1 MSKKHIVII
10 GGGVVGLSSAYEL
23 LQRGHSVTL
32 VERGGPDH
40 DSCSLGN
47 AGMVVPSHFEPL
59 AAPGMIAMG
68 LKWMFNPESPFAI
81 RPRFDAEL
89 ISWAF
94 RFWRAATP
102 AHVARCTPVLR
113 DLNFRS
119 RELFVRYSEKY
130 GNDFDLETVGL
141 VMLCKE
147 QKTLDHEA
155 VFAAKA
161 AGFGVPT
168 VVLDRAGLA
177 KAEPG
182 ATLDVAGG
190 VLFPKDAHM
199 SPHKFIASLTR
210 KVTELGGK
218 FVWNAEATGFR
229 TEGDRIRAV
238 ITKAGEISGDE
249 FVLASGAWSTGV
261 AKAAGL
267 SLPMQAGKGYSMLL
281 EKPAQRPKLCSI
293 LTEARVAVTPM
304 GSGLRVGGTMQIDG
318 NDLSVNHRRVCG
330 ITKAFPKYYTGF
342 KISDFDG
349 VKVWAGLRPC
359 SPDGMPYIGRTGTKK
374 NFTIAAGHSMMGLS
388 LGPVTGELVAQ
399 IVSGEKAFL
408 ESPLMNPDRYR

>member
-1 MSKKHIVII
+1 MPSHIVII
-10 GGGVVGLSSAYEL
+10 GGGVIGLSSAYEL
-23 LQRGHSVTL
+23 LQRGHAVTV
-32 VERGGPDH
+32 VERGWPDH

-68 LKWMFNPESPFAI
+68 LKWMFNPESPFAV
-81 RPRFDAEL
+81 RPRFDTEL
-89 ISWAF
+89 MSWAF

-102 AHVARCTPVLR
+102 AHVARCTPILR
-113 DLNFRS
+113 DMNLRS
-119 RELFVRYSEKY
+119 RELFVRYAEKY

-155 VFAAKA
+155 GFAAKA
-161 AGFGVPT
+161 RSVGVPAE
-168 VVLDRAGLA
+168 VLDRTALA

-182 ATLDVAGG
+182 ASLDVAGG

-210 KVTELGGK
+210 KVEELGGK
-218 FVWNAEATGFR
+218 FVWDAEVAGFR
-229 TEGDRIRAV
+229 TEGDRIRAA
-238 ITKAGEISGDE
+238 ITKVGDIAGDE

-318 NDLSVNHRRVCG
+318 NDLTVNHRRVGG
-330 ITKAFPKYYTGF
+330 IKKSFPKYYTAF
-342 KISDFDG
+342 KPEDFDG

-359 SPDGMPYIGRTGTKK
+359 SPDGMPYIGRTGTQK
-374 NFTIAAGHSMMGLS
+374 NLTVAAGHSMMGLS
-388 LGPVTGELVAQ
+388 LGPVTGEMVAQ
-399 IVSGEKAFL
+399 IVAGEKTL
-408 ESPLMNPDRYR
+408 VDTTLLNPDRYR

>member
-1 MSKKHIVII
+1 MPSHIVII
-10 GGGVVGLSSAYEL
+10 GGGVIGLSSAYEL
-23 LQRGHSVTL
+23 LKRGHAVTL
-32 VERGGPDH
+32 IERGGPEH

-47 AGMVVPSHFEPL
+47 AGMIVPSHFEPL

-68 LKWMFNPESPFAI
+68 LKWMFNPESPFAV
-81 RPRFDAEL
+81 RPRFDTEL
-89 ISWAF
+89 MSWAF

-102 AHVARCTPVLR
+102 AHVARCTPILR
-113 DLNFRS
+113 DMNFRS
-119 RELFVRYSEKY
+119 RELFVRYAEKY

-168 VVLDRAGLA
+168 EVLDRAALA

-210 KVTELGGK
+210 KVAELGGK
-218 FVWNAEATGFR
+218 FVWNAEVTGFR
-229 TEGDRIRAV
+229 TEGGRIRAA
-238 ITKAGEISGDE
+238 ITKAGDIAGDE

-261 AKAAGL
+261 AKTAGL

-318 NDLSVNHRRVCG
+318 NDLTVNERRVGG
-330 ITKAFPKYYTGF
+330 IRKSFPKYYTAF
-342 KISDFDG
+342 KPEDFAG

-359 SPDGMPYIGRTGTKK
+359 SPDGMPYIGRTGTQK
-374 NFTIAAGHSMMGLS
+374 NLTVAAGHSMMGLS
-388 LGPVTGELVAQ
+388 LGPVTGEMVAQ
-399 IVSGEKAFL
+399 IVTGEKTL
-408 ESPLMNPDRYR
+408 VDTTLLNPDRYR

>member
-1 MSKKHIVII
+1 MSKHIVII

-23 LQRGHSVTL
+23 LQRGHAVTL
-32 VERGGPDH
+32 VERGGADH

-68 LKWMFNPESPFAI
+68 LKWMFNPESPFAVK
-81 RPRFDAEL
+81 PRFDAEL

-102 AHVARCTPVLR
+102 EHVARCTPVLR

-119 RELFVRYSEKY
+119 RELFVRYAEKY

-155 VFAAKA
+155 AFAAKA
-161 AGFGVPT
+161 AKNGVPT
-168 VVLDRAGLA
+168 VVLDRAGIA
-177 KAEPG
+177 KEEPS

-210 KVTELGGK
+210 KVAELGGK
-218 FVWNAEATGFR
+218 FVWNAEVTGFR
-229 TEGDRIRAV
+229 TEGDRIRAA
-238 ITKAGEISGDE
+238 ITKAGDIAGDE
-249 FVLASGAWSTGV
+249 FVLAAGAYSTGV
-261 AKAAGL
+261 AKTAGIAV
-267 SLPMQAGKGYSMLL
+267 PMQAGKGYSMLL
-281 EKPAQRPKLCSI
+281 EKPVQRPKLCSI

-318 NDLSVNHRRVCG
+318 NDLTVNLRRVGG
-330 ITKAFPKYYTGF
+330 IKKSFPKYYTAF
-342 KISDFDG
+342 KPEDFDG

-359 SPDGMPYIGRTGTKK
+359 SPDGMPYIGRTAAKK
-374 NFTIAAGHSMMGLS
+374 NLIVATGHSMMGLS
-388 LGPVTGELVAQ
+388 LGPVTGEIVAQ
-399 IVSGEKAFL
+399 IVSGEKVATDL
-408 ESPLMNPDRYR
+408 VLANPDRYR

>member
-1 MSKKHIVII
+1 MSKNIVII
-10 GGGVVGLSSAYEL
+10 GGGVVGLASAYEL
-23 LQRGHSVTL
+23 LQRGFAVTL

-40 DSCSLGN
+40 DACSLGN
-47 AGMVVPSHFEPL
+47 AGMIVPSHFEPL

-68 LKWMFNPESPFAI
+68 LKWMFNPESPFAM

-89 ISWAF
+89 VSWAF

-102 AHVARCTPVLR
+102 AHVARCTPILR

-119 RELFVRYSEKY
+119 RELFVRYAERY

-147 QKTLDHEA
+147 QQTLDHEA

-161 AGFGVPT
+161 VKNGVPAE
-168 VVLDRAGLA
+168 VLDRAALA
-177 KAEPG
+177 KAEPA

-210 KVTELGGK
+210 KVAELGGK

-238 ITKAGEISGDE
+238 VTTAGEIAGDE
-249 FVLASGAWSTGV
+249 FVLAAGAYTTGV
-261 AKAAGL
+261 AKAAGIAV
-267 SLPMQAGKGYSMLL
+267 PMQAGKGYSMLL
-281 EKPAQRPKLCSI
+281 EKPVERPKLCSI

-304 GSGLRVGGTMQIDG
+304 GAGLRVGGTMQIDG
-318 NDLSVNHRRVCG
+318 NDLTVNHRRVAG
-330 ITKAFPKYYTGF
+330 IKKSFPKYYTAF
-342 KISDFDG
+342 KPADFDG
-349 VKVWAGLRPC
+349 VKIWAGLRPC
-359 SPDGMPYIGRTGTKK
+359 SPDGMPYIGRT
-374 NFTIAAGHSMMGLS
+374 AAKANLVVATGHSMMGLS
-388 LGPVTGELVAQ
+388 LGPVTGELVAR
-399 IVSGEKAFL
+399 ILAGEATGVDL
-408 ESPLMNPDRYR
+408 SLANPDRYA

>member
-1 MSKKHIVII
+1 MSKHIVII

-23 LQRGHSVTL
+23 LKRGFAVTL
-32 VERGGPDH
+32 VERGGPEH

-68 LKWMFNPESPFAI
+68 LKWMFNPESPFAA

-89 ISWAF
+89 LSWAF

-119 RELFVRYSEKY
+119 RELFLRYAESY

-147 QKTLDHEA
+147 QQTLDHEA
-155 VFAAKA
+155 AFAAKA
-161 AGFGVPT
+161 VSVGVPAE
-168 VVLDRAGLA
+168 VLDRAALA

-210 KVTELGGK
+210 KVAELGGR
-218 FVWNAEATGFR
+218 FVWNAEVSGFR

-238 ITKAGEISGDE
+238 VTKAGEISGDE
-249 FVLASGAWSTGV
+249 FVLAAGAWTPGV
-261 AKAAGL
+261 AKFAGL

-304 GSGLRVGGTMQIDG
+304 GSALRVGGTMQIDG
-318 NDLSVNHRRVCG
+318 NDLTVNPRRVAG
-330 ITKAFPKYYTGF
+330 IQKSFPKYYTGF
-342 KISDFDG
+342 KTADFEG
-349 VKVWAGLRPC
+349 VKVWSGLRPC
-359 SPDGMPYIGRTGTKK
+359 TPDGMPYIGRPASRP
-374 NFTIAAGHSMMGLS
+374 NLVVCAGHSMMGLS
-388 LGPVTGELVAQ
+388 LGPVSGEMVAQ
-399 IVSGEKAFL
+399 LIGGEKPAV
-408 ESPLMNPDRYR
+408 ESPLLSPDRYR

>member
-1 MSKKHIVII
+1 MAKHIVII
-10 GGGVVGLSSAYEL
+10 GGGVVGLSSAHEL
-23 LQRGHSVTL
+23 LQRGHAVTL
-32 VERGGPDH
+32 IERGRPGH

-68 LKWMFNPESPFAI
+68 LKWMFNPESPFAV

-102 AHVARCTPVLR
+102 AHVARCTPILR
-113 DLNFRS
+113 DMNLRS
-119 RELFVRYSEKY
+119 RELFVRYAEKY

-155 VFAAKA
+155 AFAAKA
-161 AGFGVPT
+161 ASVGVPT
-168 VVLDRAGLA
+168 EVLDRAGIA
-177 KAEPG
+177 GAEPG

-210 KVTELGGK
+210 KVESLGGK
-218 FVWNAEATGFR
+218 FVWDAEVTGFR
-229 TEGDRIRAV
+229 TEGDRIRAA
-238 ITKAGEISGDE
+238 ITTTGDIAGDE
-249 FVLASGAWSTGV
+249 FILASGVWSTGV
-261 AKAAGL
+261 AKTAGL
-267 SLPMQAGKGYSMLL
+267 SIPMQAGKGYSMLL
-281 EKPAQRPKLCSI
+281 ENPAQRPKLCSI
-293 LTEARVAVTPM
+293 LCEARVAVTPM
-304 GSGLRVGGTMQIDG
+304 GSGVRVGGTMQIDG
-318 NDLSVNHRRVCG
+318 NNLNVNERRVNG
-330 ITKAFPKYYTGF
+330 IRKSFPKYYTAF
-342 KISDFDG
+342 KPEDFNG

-359 SPDGMPYIGRTGTKK
+359 SPDGMPYIGRTGTRK
-374 NFTIAAGHSMMGLS
+374 NLTIAAGHSMMGLS
-388 LGPVTGELVAQ
+388 LGPVTGEMVAQ
-399 IVSGEKAFL
+399 IVSGEKTLVDASL
-408 ESPLMNPDRYR
+408 LNPDRYR